1 MKLRTALLFVG
12 WVVLVVRPSRAV
24 IREDLGVRKSDVADL
39 IFTQELLW
47 STTVPSLIACAAD
60 CMTDDSCVCFTL
72 SAKSGSGPR
81 HCRGHSAE
89 QHMNST
95 GGVAEP
101 GSKLYHLKARL
112 EEAASAQTTTLASE
126 VSTSTEEVSTEVA
139 DTTLVETTTACP
151 EAELQEDFVQY
162 PWHYIYYNN
171 LYFRDATFDDCKTE
185 CLNTP
190 NCRVM
195 EFWYDVEYCAGADV
209 TPLQLPSD
217 WRSSEGSSRI
227 DYFQRMC
234 A

>member
-1 MKLRTALLFVG
+1 
-12 WVVLVVRPSRAV
+12 
-24 IREDLGVRKSDVADL
+24 
-39 IFTQELLW
+39 
-47 STTVPSLIACAAD
+47 
-60 CMTDDSCVCFTL
+60 
-72 SAKSGSGPR
+72 
-81 HCRGHSAE
+81 
-89 QHMNST
+89 MNST

-217 WRSSEGSSRI
+217 WRSNSDWLYYVTRRANTSVGQCIFNRFVTEGSCVQFNMESHI
-227 DYFQRMC
+227 IQRLGSQ
-234 A
+234 APGGLNEKP